1 MSKVTVDFNKKHQ
14 TVESFGGSAAWW
26 SQVVGNFE
34 ISDKIAELL
43 YSKEKGIG
51 LGVYRY
57 NLGAGTMKNGESPYW
72 VWERAT
78 EKVEN
83 DTAAISMMQKSVN
96 AGADEITVFVNS
108 PPVELTVNG
117 KGRCEKPLARN
128 IKRKNYRAFAN
139 YCLDSCEYLINM
151 GLPVKYLSPINEP
164 AWTWCDD
171 KQEGC
176 FYWPHNVGGVF
187 KVFAEELEKREHLKG
202 KLLLAGT
209 ECADLRWLNKSYSR
223 AILNCKITRRNIDSV
238 DYHAYWLNPVKPFF
252 SDRVAYLKRYRK
264 FHDRWY
270 KGTKIKMT
278 EWCHMQGGTDC
289 SMNSGIV
296 VANTMYEDLKYAD
309 VVSWQH
315 WVLVAF
321 GDYCDGIIY
330 VDKEKQTYELTKRY
344 FVTGNFSK
352 FLVGATRVEAE
363 CDNKEINCLCF
374 TKNDEII
381 YILINNSDNE
391 QIVCLSNEGNA
402 KMYVTDENNDLTE
415 NEVVDISNIKLNS
428 KSVNTVIIR
437 GCSNC

>member
-57 NLGAGTMKNGESPYW
+57 NLGAGTMKNGESPFW
-72 VWERAT
+72 SWEHAT

-83 DTAAISMMQKSVN
+83 DTNSVSMMQKSVN
-96 AGADEITVFVNS
+96 AGAEEITVFVNS

-117 KGRCEKPLARN
+117 KGRCEKAMHSN
-128 IKRKNYRAFAN
+128 IKPKNYRAFAN
-139 YCLDSCEYLINM
+139 YCLDACEYLLNM

-164 AWTWCDD
+164 AWTWNND

-176 FYWPHNVGGVF
+176 FYLPHQVKKVF

-223 AILNCKITRRNIDSV
+223 AMLNCKVTRRNIDSV

-296 VANTMYEDLKYAD
+296 VANTIYEDLKYAD

-321 GDYCDGIIY
+321 GGYCDGIIY
-330 VDKEKQTYELTKRY
+330 VDTEKQTYELTKRY

-363 CDNKEINCLCF
+363 CDNSDINCLCF
-374 TKNDEII
+374 TRENEII
-381 YILINNSDNE
+381 YILINNSENE
-391 QIVCLSNEGNA
+391 QITCLPHSGFA
-402 KMYVTDENNDLTE
+402 KMHVTDSDNDLSE
-415 NEVVDISNIKLNS
+415 KDITDASSIPLS
-428 KSVNTVIIR
+428 PKSVNTVVI
-437 GCSNC
+437 NE

>member
-1 MSKVTVDFNKKHQ
+1 MVNIKVDYNKKHQ
-14 TVESFGGSAAWW
+14 TVESFGASAAWW

-34 ISDKIAELL
+34 ISNRIAELL

-51 LGVYRY
+51 LSVYRY

-78 EKVEN
+78 ERVEN
-83 DTAAISMMQKSVN
+83 DTSAIAMMKKCVD

-117 KGRCEKPLARN
+117 KGRCEKALAKN
-128 IKRKNYRAFAN
+128 IKKKKYRAFAT
-139 YCLDSCEYLINM
+139 YCLDACEYLINM
-151 GLPVKYLSPINEP
+151 GLPVKYLSPVNEP

-176 FYWPHNVGGVF
+176 FYLPHDVGILF
-187 KVFAEELEKREHLKG
+187 KVFAQELEKREHLRG

-223 AILNCKITRRNIDSV
+223 AILNNKVTRRNIDSV

-252 SDRVAYLKRYRK
+252 SNRVAYLKRYRK

-270 KGTKIKMT
+270 PGTKIKMT
-278 EWCHMQGGTDC
+278 EWCHMLGGTNC
-289 SMNSGIV
+289 SMDSGIV

-315 WVLVAF
+315 WVAVAF

-330 VDKEKQTYELTKRY
+330 VDREKQTYELTKRY

-352 FLVGATRVEAE
+352 FLVGATRVEAD
-363 CDNKEINCLCF
+363 CDSEEINCLCF
-374 TKNDEII
+374 TKENEII
-381 YILINNSDNE
+381 YILINNADSQQN
-391 QIVCLSNEGNA
+391 VCLHSAGEA
-402 KMYVTDENNDLTE
+402 KMYITDKNNDLTE
-415 NEVVDISNIKLNS
+415 KTLPDISDISLAP
-428 KSVNTVIIR
+428 KSVNTVVVKK
-437 GCSNC
+437 